1 MPLHRK
7 GTIVYF
13 DTHNP
18 TQKEL
23 NTGTNINLSIQ
34 HTWNPLKVDFVQNQ
48 HSLQEEIERILHASN
63 VTNDITWS
71 TAESRVDE
79 IDFIFSL
86 SEISCKISAM
96 GMGSETEKVDTSLP
110 QETLQRPEPSL
121 GR

>member
-1 MPLHRK
+1 MPFPFIEK
-7 GTIVYF
+7 ETIVYF
-13 DTHNP
+13 NTHTP

-23 NTGTNINLSIQ
+23 DTCLHINLSSR
-34 HTWNPLKVDFVQNQ
+34 HPWNPPKVDFVKNQ

-110 QETLQRPEPSL
+110 QETLQRPNEVS
-121 GR
+121 